1 MNSCIHALLLVGMD
15 PVGLALSAN
24 KAGYS
29 VYAAD
34 YFGDLDLRKA
44 CDGCLSVIDQREGE
58 STGRIEEN
66 FDPHD
71 FVKMARALS
80 E

>member
-1 MNSCIHALLLVGMD
+1 MGSLLLVGMD
-15 PVGLALSAN
+15 LVGLALSAK

-44 CDGCLSVIDQREGE
+44 CDG
-58 STGRIEEN
+58 
-66 FDPHD
+66 
-71 FVKMARALS
+71 
-80 E
+80 